1 MGPCCAT
8 FCSIPSNA
16 RQLWNSVHFSQR
28 FPFSAT
34 PSPLAEAFEAR
45 RASGLPLIDLSRSN
59 PTQCGLLPGL
69 PDLGEPLAAG
79 ARLAYSPQSAGAAN
93 TRQAIVRY
101 YAEEFGAR
109 LQPQQIVLTASTS
122 EGYSYCLKLLA
133 DPGDEIL
140 IPEPSYPLLR
150 LLIEAEGLRAVPYPL
165 HQAAGEWILDHDYLR
180 RAVNTRSRAI
190 VCVNPNNPTGHFLS
204 SADARWLSESF
215 PSLAILS
222 DEVFADYTWQQLPGR
237 QRSFTTLEAP
247 NAFCL
252 SGLSKICALP
262 QMKLGWIVMP
272 PGAALQQ
279 AMEFVADTYLSVST
293 PVQQAAVEW
302 LAKRSQLQAPI
313 SARCQEN
320 LRLLAGHIAP
330 VEAGWAALLRCH
342 KQRDEDAWV
351 LALLELGFWIQPGYF
366 YDLSGGPHLV
376 LSLLTP
382 PQETRDGLS
391 ALESLL

>member
-1 MGPCCAT
+1 
-8 FCSIPSNA
+8 
-16 RQLWNSVHFSQR
+16 VHFSQR
-28 FPFSAT
+28 FPFAAA
-34 PSPLAEAFEAR
+34 PNALAGALEAR
-45 RASGLPLIDLSRSN
+45 RASGQPLIDLSRSN
-59 PTQCGLLPGL
+59 PTQCGLAPGL
-69 PDLGEPLAAG
+69 PDLGEALAAG

-93 TRQAIVRY
+93 TRQAIVAY

-109 LQPQQIVLTASTS
+109 LDPQQIVLTASTS

-133 DPGDEIL
+133 DPGDDVL

-150 LLIEAEGLRAVPYPL
+150 LLIEAEGLRAIPYPL
-165 HQAAGEWILDHDYLR
+165 HQAAGEWILDQDYLR
-180 RAVNTRSRAI
+180 AAVSPRTRAI

-204 SADARWLSESF
+204 AADARWLSDSF
-215 PSLAILS
+215 PALAILS
-222 DEVFADYTWQQLPGR
+222 DEVFADYTWQQHPGR
-237 QRSFTTLEAP
+237 QRSLATLGAP
-247 NAFCL
+247 NVFCL

-262 QMKLGWIVMP
+262 QMKLGWIVLP

-313 SARCQEN
+313 HARCLEN
-320 LRLLAGHIAP
+320 LQLLAASVAP

-342 KQRDEDAWV
+342 KSRDEDEWV
-351 LALLELGFWIQPGYF
+351 LALLELGVWIQPGYF

-376 LSLLTP
+376 FSLLTP
-382 PQETRDGLS
+382 PEDTRLGLA
-391 ALESLL
+391 ALESLR